1 MDILLQSDI
10 KKRIYKAQCIGN
22 IEPIEYMMPYPSM
35 RSLIEG
41 QVINNS
47 KRIVNKKEKINYSKF
62 HCLIQQCANW
72 LTDKDFISKERIILP
87 ELSSFQTEVLIYIA

>member
-1 MDILLQSDI
+1 
-10 KKRIYKAQCIGN
+10 
-22 IEPIEYMMPYPSM
+22 M

-47 KRIVNKKEKINYSKF
+47 KRIVNKKENIDYSKF

-72 LTDKDFISKERIILP
+72 LTDKNYIYRREDNFTKAEFISN
-87 ELSSFQTEVLIYIA
+87 